1 MIRILILFLTLN
13 AIFPSAVLASICVC
27 DKSNMHSSEMQ
38 DAMEKNSQHHCNHP
52 GMMTVDSSI
61 AMSASEQTID
71 MQAMN
76 CDAACC
82 DNCLG
87 TSAMLTSLPYITFS
101 HPLSMKPASGKTNL
115 YTHIISPELRPPL
128 V

>member
-27 DKSNMHSSEMQ
+27 DKSEMHSSQLHES
-38 DAMEKNSQHHCNHP
+38 ATKAPQHHCHHP
-52 GMMTVDSSI
+52 GMMAVDSS
-61 AMSASEQTID
+61 AKSTSEQTID

-87 TSAMLTSLPYITFS
+87 VSAMLTSLPFISFS
-101 HPLSMKPASGKTNL
+101 HPLSMKPVSGKTNF

>member
-1 MIRILILFLTLN
+1 MH
-13 AIFPSAVLASICVC
+13 SSE
-27 DKSNMHSSEMQ
+27 MHSSEMQ
-38 DAMEKNSQHHCNHP
+38 DVMEKSPQPVSKISQSVSSTPQHHCNHP
-52 GMMTVDSSI
+52 GMIATDSNI

-87 TSAMLTSLPYITFS
+87 TPAMLTSLPYISFS
-101 HPLSMKPASGKTNL
+101 HPFSMKPASGKTNL